1 MSETFQVS
9 ATERGVIRLFTIN
22 LSTDQIAG
30 FYEPRPNDAPTPLNA
45 ALGVAYLDNNF
56 AEIFPVSDLTGLG
69 LAGYMIEGLGVAQA
83 DITPMR
89 SRLNSISG
97 HVLILH
103 SAAFGGSPTTLR
115 PTSPLKWIGTFVE
128 EGAPVKFEPLPSD
141 SASGTTDGQTVKA
154 PKSDARVGG
163 MIAMYALIFMFV
175 LVGLMIWVAG

>member
-9 ATERGVIRLFTIN
+9 ANERGVIRLFTIN
-22 LSTDQIAG
+22 LSSDQVAD
-30 FYEPRPNDAPTPLNA
+30 FYEPRSDDSPTRMNA
-45 ALGVAYLDNNF
+45 ALGVTYLDSNF
-56 AEIFPVSDLTGLG
+56 VEIFPVSDLTGLG
-69 LAGYMIEGLGVAQA
+69 LAGYMVEGLGVADA
-83 DITPMR
+83 DIMPMR

-97 HVLILH
+97 HVLILP
-103 SAAFGGSPTTLR
+103 STAFGGFEATLR

-128 EGAPVKFEPLPSD
+128 EGAPIKFEPLPSD
-141 SASGTTDGQTVKA
+141 SASGTTDGQTIKA